1 MAVGTSTYKGLA
13 VPLNGECEI
22 KQDTAAT
29 DFITLTGDS
38 SIAGD
43 FLVLR
48 AGATEKFV
56 IDANGSIEK
65 GAISTG
71 VGVAGLRLDTHGSLK
86 FSAPYTTA
94 LPTTGLSKGEM
105 FLVIASGVPQLAVQ
119 CAAAGTVNVLKY
131 FTANTS
137 TFGRSSPS

>member
-1 MAVGTSTYKGLA
+1 MAVGTATFKGLA

-29 DFITLTGDS
+29 DFITLTGDA
-38 SIAGD
+38 SISGD
-43 FLVLR
+43 YLVCR
-48 AGATEKFV
+48 TGATEVFV
-56 IDANGSIEK
+56 INSAGSIEK
-65 GAISTG
+65 GGITTG
-71 VGVAGLRLDTHGSLK
+71 VGVAGLRLDTLKSLK
-86 FSAPYTTA
+86 FSTPYTTA

-105 FLVIASGVPQLAVQ
+105 FLVIASGTPQLAVQ
-119 CAAAGTVNVLKY
+119 IAASTTVNVLKY